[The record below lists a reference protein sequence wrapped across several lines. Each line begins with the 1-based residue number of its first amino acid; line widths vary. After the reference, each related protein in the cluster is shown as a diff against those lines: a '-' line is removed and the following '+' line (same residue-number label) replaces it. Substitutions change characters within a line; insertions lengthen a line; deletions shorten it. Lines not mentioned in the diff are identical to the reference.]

1 MVEVVDSTTVLTL
14 VVTGIGSV
22 IVVAEAV
29 LVRVV
34 VFATL
39 TEGRG

>member
-1 MVEVVDSTTVLTL
+1 MVVVVEATTVLTL
-14 VVTGIGSV
+14 VVTGTGSV
-22 IVVAEAV
+22 VVVAEAV

-39 TEGRG
+39 TEERN